1 MDDYQEPLTSFVKH
15 QGRPEESVLNNFDFT
30 LIEEEDP
37 ALCTVLEPEPI
48 KAYELLFD
56 REAPIETRIYDPSR
70 KGKVEVGPLQA
81 IRVKVLKL
89 VSELSCL
96 TA

>member
-1 MDDYQEPLTSFVKH
+1 M
-15 QGRPEESVLNNFDFT
+15 LNNFDFT

-89 VSELSCL
+89 VSILVF
-96 TA
+96 

>member
-1 MDDYQEPLTSFVKH
+1 M
-15 QGRPEESVLNNFDFT
+15 
-30 LIEEEDP
+30 
-37 ALCTVLEPEPI
+37 LEPEPI
-48 KAYELLFD
+48 KAFELLYD

-89 VSELSCL
+89 VSLS
-96 TA
+96 